1 MRGPALPRRAL
12 PMLGTGL
19 ALPAIARAEEGWPR
33 KPLRLVVA
41 FAPGGAT
48 DVQARLL
55 AERLGARLGQPM
67 VVENRAGAAGIIGT
81 EAVARAVPD
90 GYTLLQGTI
99 STHAMNVPLYGSKLS
114 YDPEKDFTPIVR
126 ATTGFNLLVVH
137 PSVEARS
144 VPELIALAKR
154 NPGKLAYG
162 SGGNGTSTH
171 LAAEMFKTMAGVELL
186 HVPFRSTAPAA
197 TALTAGEIQLMFDTS
212 VSSLPLVR
220 DNRVRALAVT
230 SLERARDMPDLPALA
245 ETVPGFE
252 MGTWNGLYGPPGLP
266 ASIVEKLDATMR
278 QVMQEPDLLARL
290 ATLGTVPFLAGP
302 KEFADYQ
309 KAEIARWTKV
319 VRDARITM
327 D

>member
-1 MRGPALPRRAL
+1 MRSLPLKRRSLAVLGAGLMMPAL
-12 PMLGTGL
+12 
-19 ALPAIARAEEGWPR
+19 ARAQEDWPR
-33 KPLRLVVA
+33 KAIRLIVA

-48 DVQARLL
+48 DVQARLI
-55 AERLGARLGQPM
+55 AERLSLKLGQSV

-81 EAVARAVPD
+81 EAVAHAPPD

-114 YDPEKDFTPIVR
+114 YDPNKDFAPIIR
-126 ATTGFNLLVVH
+126 TTTGYNLLVVH
-137 PSVEARS
+137 PAVEARD
-144 VPELIALAKR
+144 VAGLIAYAKA

-171 LAAEMFKTMAGVELL
+171 LAAEMFKTMAGVDLL

-220 DNRVRALAVT
+220 EGRVRALAVT
-230 SLERARDMPDLPALA
+230 SLRRTPAMPDLPALA

-252 MGTWNGLYGPPGLP
+252 MGTWNGLYAPPGTPRAIL
-266 ASIVEKLDATMR
+266 AKIEAATR
-278 QVMQEPDLLARL
+278 AVMQEPELLARL
-290 ATLGTVPFLAGP
+290 ATLGSEPFLAGP
-302 KEFADYQ
+302 DEFATFQ
-309 KAEIARWTKV
+309 QAEIRRWTQV
-319 VRDARITM
+319 VQDARIKM

>member
-1 MRGPALPRRAL
+1 MMHALSRRAALALTAGLATPALAQAPD
-12 PMLGTGL
+12 
-19 ALPAIARAEEGWPR
+19 WPR
-33 KPLRLVVA
+33 KPIRLIVA

-55 AERLGARLGQPM
+55 AEKLSTLLGQSV

-81 EAVARAVPD
+81 EAVAHAAPD

-114 YDPEKDFTPIVR
+114 YDPVRDFAPIIR
-126 ATTGFNLLVVH
+126 TTTGYNLLVVH
-137 PSVEARS
+137 PALPVRDVAELVAYARS
-144 VPELIALAKR
+144 

-171 LAAEMFKTMAGVELL
+171 LAAEMFKTMAGVDLL

-220 DNRVRALAVT
+220 EGRVRALAVT
-230 SLERARDMPDLPALA
+230 SPARSPAMPDLPAVA

-252 MGTWNGLYGPPGLP
+252 MGTWSGLYAPSGTPRPILERIEAAARAAMADP
-266 ASIVEKLDATMR
+266 A
-278 QVMQEPDLLARL
+278 LLARL
-290 ATLGTVPFLAGP
+290 ATLGTEPFLAGP
-302 KEFADYQ
+302 DEFATFQ
-309 KAEIARWTKV
+309 QAEIGRWARV
-319 VRDARITM
+319 VRDARITL